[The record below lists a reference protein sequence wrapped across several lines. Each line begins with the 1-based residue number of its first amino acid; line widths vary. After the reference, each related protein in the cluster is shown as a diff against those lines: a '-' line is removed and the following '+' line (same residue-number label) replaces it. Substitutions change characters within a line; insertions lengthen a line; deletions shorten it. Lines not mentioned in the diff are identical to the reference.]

1 MKLSRRNWWF
11 LAIVLGALIV
21 ITLLAAPQNNNL
33 STGST
38 YSRSPSG
45 YGAWYAFMEKQ
56 EIPIKRWQKPLEK
69 LPTINSNQP
78 IDVAMTLLRVNGA
91 VAISSLFSE
100 ERKWVEKGN
109 NLVILGVTEPVT
121 QADFTTNQKSAFGK
135 VKISTTR
142 RKTNIENVEQRL
154 SDRFGAIVW
163 EEKLGKGKIIYATT
177 SFLGANAYQDEPG
190 NYKFLAELVSE
201 DSKLILVNEYIHGYK
216 DKETIAVEN
225 NESWVS
231 YLVKTPLFPGFLQLV
246 VILLILIWA
255 KQRRFGQPTKLTT
268 PSVNNSEAYI
278 QALASVLEKAE
289 TREFVVETIGK
300 EEQLQ
305 LQQALGLGEIPVTQ
319 ETLINAWVKQ
329 TGKTA
334 TELEQV
340 LVTKSQ
346 KRRFTQQELL
356 NWLEKWQQIRQ
367 SILDFRLK

>member
-33 STGST
+33 NTGST

-78 IDVAMTLLRVNGA
+78 INVAMTLLRVNGET
-91 VAISSLFSE
+91 AISSLFSQ
-100 ERKWVEKGN
+100 ERKWVEIGN

-121 QADFTTNQKSAFGK
+121 QADFTTNQRSAFGK

-177 SFLGANAYQDEPG
+177 SYLGANAYQDEPG

-216 DKETIAVEN
+216 DKETIAAEN

-255 KQRRFGQPTKLTT
+255 KQRRFGQPIKLTT

-289 TREFVVETIGK
+289 TREFVVDTIGK

-329 TGKTA
+329 TGRTA

-340 LVTKSQ
+340 LTKSQ

>member
-11 LAIVLGALIV
+11 LAIALGALII

-33 STGST
+33 NTGST

-69 LPTINSNQP
+69 LPTINSDRS
-78 IDVAMTLLRVNGA
+78 IDTAMTLLRVNGGIP
-91 VAISSLFSE
+91 ISSLFAE
-100 ERKWVEKGN
+100 ERKWLEKGN
-109 NLVILGVTEPVT
+109 NLVILGVNEPVT
-121 QADFTTNQKSAFGK
+121 KADFTTNQESAFGK

-142 RKTNIENVEQRL
+142 RKTNIQNVEPRL
-154 SDRFGAIVW
+154 GDRFGAIVW

-201 DSKLILVNEYIHGYK
+201 DSKLILVNEYMHGYK
-216 DKETIAVEN
+216 DKETIAAEN
-225 NESWVS
+225 NESWIS
-231 YLVKTPLFPGFLQLV
+231 YLIKTPLFPAFLQLV

-255 KQRRFGQPTKLTT
+255 KQHRFGQPTKLTT

-289 TREFVVETIGK
+289 TREFVVDTIGK

-305 LQQALGLGEIPVTQ
+305 LQQVLGLGQIPVTQ
-319 ETLINAWVKQ
+319 ETLINAWVEQ
-329 TGKTA
+329 TGRTA

-340 LVTKSQ
+340 LLTKSQ
-346 KRRFTQQELL
+346 KRRSTQQELL

>member
-11 LAIVLGALIV
+11 LAIALGALIV
-21 ITLLAAPQNNNL
+21 FTLLAAPQNNNL
-33 STGST
+33 NTGST

-69 LPTINSNQP
+69 LPTINSDRS
-78 IDVAMTLLRVNGA
+78 IDTAMTLLRVNGGIP
-91 VAISSLFSE
+91 ISSLFAE
-100 ERKWVEKGN
+100 ERKWLEKGN
-109 NLVILGVTEPVT
+109 NLVILGVNEPVT
-121 QADFTTNQKSAFGK
+121 EADFTTNPESAFGK

-142 RKTNIENVEQRL
+142 RKTNTRNLEQRL
-154 SDRFGAIVW
+154 GDRFGAIVW

-177 SFLGANAYQDEPG
+177 SYLGANAYQDEPG

-201 DSKLILVNEYIHGYK
+201 DSKLILVNEYMHGYK
-216 DKETIAVEN
+216 DKETIAEEN

-231 YLVKTPLFPGFLQLV
+231 YLIKTPLFPAFLQLV

-255 KQRRFGQPTKLTT
+255 KQHRFGQATKLTT

-289 TREFVVETIGK
+289 TREFVLDTIGK

-305 LQQALGLGEIPVTQ
+305 LQQSLGLGQTLVTQ
-319 ETLINAWVKQ
+319 ETLINAWVEQ
-329 TGKTA
+329 TGRTA

-340 LVTKSQ
+340 LLTKSQ
-346 KRRFTQQELL
+346 KRRSTQEELL